1 VKILSR
7 GWPDVPQTVIF
18 LEDLG
23 LGEKG
28 IAEMLAP
35 VLIRRL
41 TLCFTQ
47 GSSVFTV
54 ITEPGREAQGPI
66 IGWEALASVPRKTRD
81 SVHSN
86 VFPDKWGRVLEVAF
100 FGGTPC

>member
-1 VKILSR
+1 MPR
-7 GWPDVPQTVIF
+7 TVIF

-41 TLCFTQ
+41 ILCLTW
-47 GSSVFTV
+47 GSSAFTV
-54 ITEPGREAQGPI
+54 VTEPG
-66 IGWEALASVPRKTRD
+66 
-81 SVHSN
+81 
-86 VFPDKWGRVLEVAF
+86 
-100 FGGTPC
+100 

>member
-1 VKILSR
+1 MPR
-7 GWPDVPQTVIF
+7 TVIF

-41 TLCFTQ
+41 TLCFSIVSKTRGYPVFMLVTGACME
-47 GSSVFTV
+47 GSRTHHWLGGSGLGS
-54 ITEPGREAQGPI
+54 PGRTFQSFPRQMGQGPR
-66 IGWEALASVPRKTRD
+66 GSFLQG
-81 SVHSN
+81 HSLL
-86 VFPDKWGRVLEVAF
+86 KW
-100 FGGTPC
+100 PICPH

>member
-1 VKILSR
+1 MPR
-7 GWPDVPQTVIF
+7 TVII

-41 TLCFTQ
+41 TLCF
-47 GSSVFTV
+47 S
-54 ITEPGREAQGPI
+54 
-66 IGWEALASVPRKTRD
+66 L
-81 SVHSN
+81 
-86 VFPDKWGRVLEVAF
+86 
-100 FGGTPC
+100 